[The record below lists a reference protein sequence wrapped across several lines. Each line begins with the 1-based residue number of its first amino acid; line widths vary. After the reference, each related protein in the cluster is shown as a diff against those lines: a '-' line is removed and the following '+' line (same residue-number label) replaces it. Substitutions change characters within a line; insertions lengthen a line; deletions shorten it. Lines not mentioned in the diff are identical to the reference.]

1 MVTRGEEG
9 AVSGIAPAIL
19 LVAAQ
24 SRRNGIMAVGG
35 VIVKADVSMVSFKDR
50 VFDDGA
56 GLHNFNRNKGLL
68 I

>member
-1 MVTRGEEG
+1 MVTRGKEG

-35 VIVKADVSMVSFKDR
+35 VIVKADVSMVSFKGR
-50 VFDDGA
+50 APDDSV
-56 GLHNFNRNKGLL
+56 GLHNSNRNKELL